1 MRIITVSAYR
11 SWNSGVAYKNSSPGC
26 VSNKCLKRGLKSSCF
41 RNSLLGS
48 AIKLKS
54 LRFGSWLCWFVS
66 FQYKRKPDFV
76 SLSVWYAVGCVL
88 LILVPSISLK
98 IVGILSTW
106 EQRSFRSEIGP
117 FSNTLLIAS
126 SYNFAS
132 AVFMGFPPSKKNFG
146 MTSVYRCNFWPGSFS
161 FCWD

>member
-1 MRIITVSAYR
+1 
-11 SWNSGVAYKNSSPGC
+11 
-26 VSNKCLKRGLKSSCF
+26 
-41 RNSLLGS
+41 
-48 AIKLKS
+48 
-54 LRFGSWLCWFVS
+54 
-66 FQYKRKPDFV
+66 
-76 SLSVWYAVGCVL
+76 
-88 LILVPSISLK
+88 LK

-161 FCWD
+161 FCRD